1 MIVLLCFILTGCK
14 KEEIEPIT
22 ITVIHAWGSTEADHV
37 AMRDIYQGFQ
47 DENPDV
53 RLQLISMPTRDKM
66 LKKVEDMIMVG
77 DIPDIVCFSGM
88 GQNRTYDFMVENN
101 MALDLMPYLES
112 DPAFAG
118 SISNTNLKYWVTED
132 NQLFSISDVLS
143 LSGGYWYNKD
153 ILQKAGITEIPST
166 WDEFLL
172 MCERLSNWSKKQDA
186 EIKPLQPSAE
196 GYLYFADHMLA
207 DNGGYTQKAIQNNQ
221 MIIIDDEFETV
232 IKHLKEVY
240 NFSTSESENYSY
252 LDETSLFNEGK
263 LAIYVNGVW
272 GAPMIA
278 GNINAKYALLP
289 TESGNS
295 MSCTSTCLGYVLGNS
310 ENEEK
315 EEASV
320 RFIKYMLSEN
330 IQTRILQETEQ
341 IPANPHIDLSKFE
354 IEKPRLYQAASLVL
368 SAERKIEVPDNL
380 WIASKKNSFIGNV
393 FKVLS
398 GELSDQGFEGLLK

>member
-1 MIVLLCFILTGCK
+1 MIVLLCSILTGCK

-77 DIPDIVCFSGM
+77 DTPDIVCFSGM

-112 DPAFAG
+112 DPAFAE

-132 NQLFSISDVLS
+132 NQLFSIADVLS
-143 LSGGYWYNKD
+143 LSGGYWYNED

-172 MCERLSNWSKKQDA
+172 MCEILSNWSKKQDA
-186 EIKPLQPSAE
+186 EMKSLQSSAE

-207 DNGGYTQKAIQNNQ
+207 ENGGYTQKAIQNNQ
-221 MIIIDDEFETV
+221 MIIIDDEFDII
-232 IKHLKEVY
+232 IKQLKEIY

-368 SAERKIEVPDNL
+368 SADRKIEVPDNL
-380 WIASKKNSFIGNV
+380 WKASKKNSFIGNI

-398 GELSDQGFEGLLK
+398 GELSDQDFEELLK